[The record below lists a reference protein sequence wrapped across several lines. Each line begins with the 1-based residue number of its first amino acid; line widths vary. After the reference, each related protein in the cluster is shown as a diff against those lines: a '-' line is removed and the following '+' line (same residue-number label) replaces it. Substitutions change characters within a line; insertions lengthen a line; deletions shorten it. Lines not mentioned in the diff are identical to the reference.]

1 LTRDPVAALPAI
13 TRCREEA
20 RKVSELLKVLDL
32 KKYFPVR
39 GGLFRRVV
47 AHVKAVDGVSFDLR
61 KGRTLGLVG
70 ESGCGKSTLGRAVLR
85 LHEPTSG
92 EIWLNGTNLMDLDA
106 HDLKAERRQMQI
118 IFQDPY
124 ASLSPRRTVAQT
136 IQEPLDVHR
145 IGSRR
150 ERQKQVEEL
159 LDVVGLRKQVLSRY
173 PHEFSGGQRQRI
185 GIARALALN
194 PEFIVADEP
203 VSALDVSVQS
213 QVLNLIA
220 RLQREHGISFLF
232 ISHDL
237 AVIQHVS
244 DAVGVMYLGKLVEFA
259 SAKDL
264 YRAPSHPYTRALMSA
279 IPVPDPKEKSRR
291 IILGGDVPSPMNPPG
306 GCPFHTRCPE
316 VMPVC
321 RQQKPP
327 RINVGTAER
336 PHVVDCH
343 LFGPGHSRSGED
355 INAAT
360 AGSDPDKLGSS
371 SATAG
376 GQ

>member
-1 LTRDPVAALPAI
+1 MT
-13 TRCREEA
+13 EM
-20 RKVSELLKVLDL
+20 LKVVDL

-47 AHVKAVDGVSFDLR
+47 AQVKAVDGVSFSLQ

-92 EIWLNGTNLMDLDA
+92 QIFLDGEDLTALGRDQLTA
-106 HDLKAERRQMQI
+106 RRRKMQI

-145 IGSRR
+145 IGTPR
-150 ERQKQVEEL
+150 ERQTKVEEL

-220 RLQREHGISFLF
+220 RLQKEHGISFLF

-244 DAVGVMYLGKLVEFA
+244 DDVGVMYLGQMVEFA
-259 SAKDL
+259 AARDL
-264 YRAPSHPYTRALMSA
+264 YRNPRHPYTRALMSA
-279 IPVPDPKEKSRR
+279 IPVPDPKEKSKR
-291 IILGGDVPSPMNPPG
+291 IILGGDVPSPMHPPS

-321 RQQKPP
+321 RTQVPP
-327 RINVGTAER
+327 RINVGAESA
-336 PHVVDCH
+336 PHFVNCH
-343 LFGPGHSRSGED
+343 LFAEPPAGGPEQQTGNSVSSASATESVGSGEPD
-355 INAAT
+355 
-360 AGSDPDKLGSS
+360 AGPEV
-371 SATAG
+371 
-376 GQ
+376 

>member
-1 LTRDPVAALPAI
+1 
-13 TRCREEA
+13 
-20 RKVSELLKVLDL
+20 
-32 KKYFPVR
+32 
-39 GGLFRRVV
+39 
-47 AHVKAVDGVSFDLR
+47 
-61 KGRTLGLVG
+61 
-70 ESGCGKSTLGRAVLR
+70 
-85 LHEPTSG
+85 LHEPTGG
-92 EIWLNGTNLMDLDA
+92 EIWLNGTDLMNLDA
-106 HDLKAERRQMQI
+106 DQLKARRRQMQI

-136 IQEPLDVHR
+136 IQEPLDVHK
-145 IGSRR
+145 IGTRR
-150 ERQKQVEEL
+150 QRQQQVEEL

-244 DAVGVMYLGKLVEFA
+244 DDVGVMYLGKLVEFA
-259 SAKDL
+259 SARDL

-279 IPVPDPKEKSRR
+279 IPVPDPREKARR

-306 GCPFHTRCPE
+306 GCPFHTRCPD
-316 VMPVC
+316 VMSVC
-321 RQQKPP
+321 RQQRPP
-327 RINVGTAER
+327 RVNVGTAER
-336 PHVVDCH
+336 PHIVDCH
-343 LFGPGHSRSGED
+343 LFGPERSRSDGEAD
-355 INAAT
+355 AGAT
-360 AGSDPDKLGSS
+360 PSGPGAGSD
-371 SATAG
+371 A
-376 GQ
+376 